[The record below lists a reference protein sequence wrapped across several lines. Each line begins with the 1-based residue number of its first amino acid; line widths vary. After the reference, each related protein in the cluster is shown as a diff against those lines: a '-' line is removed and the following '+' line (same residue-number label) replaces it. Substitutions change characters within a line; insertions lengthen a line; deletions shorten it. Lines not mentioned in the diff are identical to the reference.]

1 MDSNIFKSTYNERL
15 DSAKTRNKGRDKIGE
30 LIKGFSVLILI
41 INIIGTVLLAMGESN
56 LSEIITALKAP
67 DEFSFTILFLGVIS
81 SAVIFVILYGIGEI
95 VDRVVSIE
103 KKIKMIKK

>member
-41 INIIGTVLLAMGESN
+41 IDIIGSVLLAMGDSN
-56 LSEIITALKAP
+56 LSETIASLKAP
-67 DEFSFTILFLGVIS
+67 DGFSFTILFLGLIS

-95 VDRVVSIE
+95 VDRVISID
-103 KKIKMIKK
+103 KKLK